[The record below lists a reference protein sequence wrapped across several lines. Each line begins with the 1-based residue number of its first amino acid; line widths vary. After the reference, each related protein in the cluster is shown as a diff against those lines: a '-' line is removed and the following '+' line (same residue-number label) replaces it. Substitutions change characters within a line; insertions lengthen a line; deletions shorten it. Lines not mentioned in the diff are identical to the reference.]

1 MFILRKNT
9 ITTNPLVF
17 IHFLFIIIFCGCQKQ
32 KDNPKSNSDLEIQ
45 ILMLSNR
52 VLLTEKILR
61 YAILKDTSTNVYEK
75 LLSGEYNPKNVLD
88 DKNLELLRGK
98 IDILYADDETAK
110 YPEIQIENKNL
121 YYPVRTGVGD
131 FVIIVEDVINK
142 DGSVYFSTRV
152 INTTSIEIISANL
165 VLECN
170 TKEKKEYRIKSEVH
184 KFNNLKSGEGILL
197 NIRLN
202 DLNIDEISSTK
213 MAIGII
219 DFRYKVK

>member
-1 MFILRKNT
+1 MMIRYLWFLNFILM
-9 ITTNPLVF
+9 
-17 IHFLFIIIFCGCQKQ
+17 IIFCGCRKQ
-32 KDNPKSNSDLEIQ
+32 ENNPKEITDLEIKL
-45 ILMLSNR
+45 LMLSNR
-52 VLLTEKILR
+52 VSLTEKILR

-75 LLSGEYNPKNVLD
+75 LLSGEYDARNEFD
-88 DKNLELLRGK
+88 DKNLELLRDK
-98 IDILYADDETAK
+98 IDILYEDDESAR
-110 YPEIQIENKNL
+110 YPKIQIENKNL

-165 VLECN
+165 VLECQTN
-170 TKEKKEYRIKSEVH
+170 KKRAYREKSEVH

-202 DLNIDEISSTK
+202 DLNIDDIISTK

-219 DFRYKVK
+219 DFRFKVK

>member
-1 MFILRKNT
+1 
-9 ITTNPLVF
+9 
-17 IHFLFIIIFCGCQKQ
+17 
-32 KDNPKSNSDLEIQ
+32 
-45 ILMLSNR
+45 MLSNR
-52 VLLTEKILR
+52 VSLTERILR

-98 IDILYADDETAK
+98 IDILYEDDETAQ
-110 YPEIQIENKNL
+110 YPKIQIENKNL

-165 VLECN
+165 VLECQ
-170 TKEKKEYRIKSEVH
+170 TKEKREYREKSEVH
-184 KFNNLKSGEGILL
+184 KFNNLKPGEGILL
-197 NIRLN
+197 NIRLD
-202 DLNIDEISSTK
+202 DLNIDDISSTK